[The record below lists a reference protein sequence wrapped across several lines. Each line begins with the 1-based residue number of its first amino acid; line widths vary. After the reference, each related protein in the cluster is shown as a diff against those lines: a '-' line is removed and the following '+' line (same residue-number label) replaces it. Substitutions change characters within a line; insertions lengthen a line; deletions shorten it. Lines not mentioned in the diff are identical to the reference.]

1 MSERTAK
8 QWVLLAAGS
17 RGWINYRHQADV
29 CHAYQMVHQHGI
41 PDEQVVVMMY
51 DDIAN
56 NEENPNPGEI
66 INKPNG
72 TNVYPGVL
80 KDYTGDDVSASN
92 FLAVLC
98 GDEAA
103 VNKQNTGAK
112 KVLKSNE
119 NDVIF
124 VFLSDHGNKGIF
136 AFPRG
141 YLYASDLMATIKEMA
156 ERQQFSKMVIYIES
170 CCSGSMIEHLPQN
183 MQVYG
188 VSASSPSQSH
198 CACFYDEERF
208 TFLAGEFTACWLF
221 HCHTSD
227 FTRTTLQDQFV
238 HLREMITQ
246 STPYQYGNNELSK
259 MFLCTFLGSSS
270 QTADS
275 KPTESFTLTH
285 LTPSCEVPLII
296 LKNKIQRETDP
307 ERREALQ
314 RDYHKKIQTRAK
326 IERTMQDIAKL
337 ASPEVGTMPLKDRN
351 PLTGLN
357 NMKDVAEHFRLT
369 FSEWCEEQD
378 DGFVLSCM
386 HVFATL
392 LESGV
397 EVARIK
403 EAVSYVNSSEH

>member
-1 MSERTAK
+1 
-8 QWVLLAAGS
+8 
-17 RGWINYRHQADV
+17 
-29 CHAYQMVHQHGI
+29 
-41 PDEQVVVMMY
+41 
-51 DDIAN
+51 
-56 NEENPNPGEI
+56 
-66 INKPNG
+66 
-72 TNVYPGVL
+72 
-80 KDYTGDDVSASN
+80 
-92 FLAVLC
+92 
-98 GDEAA
+98 
-103 VNKQNTGAK
+103 
-112 KVLKSNE
+112 
-119 NDVIF
+119 
-124 VFLSDHGNKGIF
+124 
-136 AFPRG
+136 
-141 YLYASDLMATIKEMA
+141 
-156 ERQQFSKMVIYIES
+156 
-170 CCSGSMIEHLPQN
+170 
-183 MQVYG
+183 
-188 VSASSPSQSH
+188 
-198 CACFYDEERF
+198 
-208 TFLAGEFTACWLF
+208 
-221 HCHTSD
+221 
-227 FTRTTLQDQFV
+227 
-238 HLREMITQ
+238 MITQ

-275 KPTESFTLTH
+275 DPTESFTLTH

-351 PLTGLN
+351 PLTGLH